1 MHPRMTNLHAEAYD
15 AFSHILDSAGAL
27 VFVNEYSG
35 SAAASAPY
43 NAFAEHKLACPL
55 AQLYHTLGDHP

>member
-1 MHPRMTNLHAEAYD
+1 MHPQMTNIQASAQD
-15 AFSHILDSAGAL
+15 AFEHIFASAGAL

-55 AQLYHTLGDHP
+55 VQLYHTLGDDT